1 MIDTAATEALQ
12 DFIDLE
18 RRIAL
23 QREAVRK
30 LTVLGWSDG
39 AEKARAHLDLMLQ
52 SLSRLRQ
59 RAQANGVLEP
69 EPTTA
74 E

>member
-1 MIDTAATEALQ
+1 MIDTAATQAFQ
-12 DFIDLE
+12 DIVDLE

-39 AEKARAHLDLMLQ
+39 AEKARSDLDLMLR
-52 SLSRLRQ
+52 SLSRLKQ